1 MNTAG
6 QATITLGQVVTAKGL
21 KWVLEDIFDDGNN
34 QTWAILRR
42 GDFKEAVRIEEVK
55 E

>member
-34 QTWAILRR
+34 QTWAILCR